1 MADVISFLVYIAIVL
16 GFTYIVIALLKSR
29 EKESSAVKQLMIDMI
44 PTGAKIIT
52 DVAAS
57 IVKKT
62 DKDPTKESV
71 VDLLMKYATIGVAS
85 MEQQY
90 KTLKAE
96 LKENGGN
103 IKELN
108 DSIKSKAVELAENLA
123 SSDGKELT
131 PEQKEMMPD
140 IVEAALKL
148 LFNKNE

>member
-1 MADVISFLVYIAIVL
+1 MNDVLGFLIYLAIVL
-16 GFTYIVIALLKSR
+16 GFTFVIVKLLQARS
-29 EKESSAVKQLMIDMI
+29 KETSAVKQMMIDMI
-44 PTGAKIIT
+44 PTGTKIIT

-57 IVKKT
+57 IVKKF
-62 DKDPTKESV
+62 DKDPANESV

-96 LKENGGN
+96 LKENGGD
-103 IKELN
+103 IKGLN

-131 PEQKEMMPD
+131 PEQKGMMPD

>member
-96 LKENGGN
+96 LKENGGD
-103 IKELN
+103 IKGLN

-131 PEQKEMMPD
+131 SEQKGMMPD

>member
-52 DVAAS
+52 DAAS

-71 VDLLMKYATIGVAS
+71 VDVLMKYATIGVAS

-96 LKENGGN
+96 IKENGGD
-103 IKELN
+103 IKGLN

-123 SSDGKELT
+123 AADGKELA
-131 PEQKEMMPD
+131 PDQKEMMPD

-148 LFNKNE
+148 LFNKDE